1 MSKNVGPKELV
12 GAGLAVAVGIWAFG
26 SYGGSGVMNGIGAIV
41 IGLLILLVCVALPLA
56 LIYWVIRFLG
66 RTNRLVKKKLDE

>member
-12 GAGLAVAVGIWAFG
+12 GAGLGAAVAIWAFG
-26 SYGGSGVMNGIGAIV
+26 SYGGSGVMNGIGAIA

-56 LIYWVIRFLG
+56 IIYWVIRFLG